1 MKMKK
6 YMLSVVLIV
15 IVSGC
20 TTIKES
26 VHVHP
31 ENNTDSS
38 RTPIAS
44 THTRKEDAQLK
55 KYEEAYRYR
64 NGTID
69 VSIQHIPQNIRMN
82 RITDPDI
89 YIRQISEYILHTSKN
104 DFEKVKKAHDL
115 VCTLVKYDAE
125 SFWKKTVPDQN
136 WKDTLITGRAV
147 CAGYANLFKKIC
159 DEINIQ
165 CEILSGYGRGVGTSP
180 LEEEIPAKSN
190 HAWNIVTV
198 NNEPYLIDST
208 WDSGYMDG
216 KVAKQKYTTEWFF
229 VKPEHFIYTHFPK
242 NPSHQLLAKAITV
255 SEFISLPLL
264 KPTYFDLIETAGYQ
278 IKKMNHVEGKFV
290 LEYTIRDGYEFS
302 FDIYKENSDENEAQN
317 SFTQFTGDTYKS
329 YFTFPEKG
337 RYLVRIFWKKTGEL
351 KGRDCGKFG
360 VISSKGNTTLYP
372 EQYASFGKNIQV
384 ISPIEMPLEKG
395 KKYEFKIK
403 IDNKNYAALFY
414 DKNFVHLEKNP
425 DGIFCK
431 EIIIPNSVKYISIGI
446 ADTERGRYERILRY
460 SVK

>member
-1 MKMKK
+1 MKK

-38 RTPIAS
+38 RAPIAS
-44 THTRKEDAQLK
+44 TNTRKEDAQLK

-64 NGTID
+64 NDTID
-69 VSIQHIPQNIRMN
+69 ASIQHIPQNIQIN
-82 RITDPDI
+82 RITDPDT
-89 YIRQISEYILHTSKN
+89 YIRQIGEYILHNSKN

-125 SFWKKTVPDQN
+125 SFWGNTVPDQN

-147 CAGYANLFKKIC
+147 CAGYADLFKRIC

-165 CEILSGYGRGVGTSP
+165 CKIVHGYGRGVGTSP
-180 LEEEIPAKSN
+180 VEEKTPTTSN

-198 NNEPYLIDST
+198 SNEPYLIDCT

-216 KVAKQKYTTEWFF
+216 KIAKQKYTTEWLF
-229 VKPEHFIYTHFPK
+229 VKPEQFIYTHFPEE
-242 NPSHQLLAKAITV
+242 PTHQLLGKVITAR
-255 SEFISLPLL
+255 EFLSLPFL
-264 KPTYFDLIETAGYQ
+264 KPKYFELIETAGYQ

-302 FDIYKENSDENEAQN
+302 FNIYKENSDEKEAHN

-329 YFTFPEKG
+329 YLTFPEQG
-337 RYLVRIFWKKTGEL
+337 RYLVRIFWKKAGEL
-351 KGRDCGKFG
+351 KGRDCGEFG
-360 VISSKGNTTLYP
+360 VISSKGNATVYP
-372 EQYASFGKNIQV
+372 KQYASFDKNVQV
-384 ISPIEMPLEKG
+384 ISPIEIPIEKG

-403 IDNKNYAALFY
+403 IDNKKYVALIYEKTFI
-414 DKNFVHLEKNP
+414 HLEKNT

-431 EIIIPNSVKYISIGI
+431 EIIIPKSVDKIVIGI
-446 ADTERGRYERILRY
+446 ADTEVGDYERILEY
-460 SVK
+460 IVK